1 MREGRRRKGGSHKA
15 PVGRAEGSWSP
26 GAPWAARGL
35 GLLSDWGRGME
46 AAGRAMTGRTCVNKV
61 IIALTSLESMR
72 MS

>member
-1 MREGRRRKGGSHKA
+1 ML
-15 PVGRAEGSWSP
+15 P
-26 GAPWAARGL
+26 
-35 GLLSDWGRGME
+35 WGRGME